1 MIKRELYLSKI
12 RLFYDSDLIK
22 VLVGIRRCGKSV
34 ILKQIIQEL
43 LERNIDSDHII
54 YLNFELLDYAQL
66 TNEQALFQF
75 IKKKIVDQKKYYLL
89 FDEIQSVENF
99 EKAINSFR
107 ADLNVSIFI
116 TGSNGRLL
124 SGELATF
131 LSGRYVEFKIL
142 PFSYAE
148 TCQFL
153 TLQGK
158 KVNENTFLDYL
169 KWGGMPQRFSFE
181 NEEQIKI
188 YLTDLYNSII
198 LKDVVQRAKVKNIAL
213 LEKIIQFLLDN
224 LGQIFSASSVVKF
237 LRNEKRTISTETIY
251 NYLYF
256 LTNSLIFNCVNRY
269 DLKGK
274 KILSTLDKYFVADLG
289 IKQIKKTE
297 VEFKI
302 SGCLENIVYNELISL
317 GYIVYIGKIYQKEID
332 FIAVKA
338 DIKKY
343 FQVTYLLND
352 EKIIQ
357 REFDVYQTVN
367 DSYPKYV
374 ISMDKVDFSR
384 NGVIHLNIVDFLLKK
399 DW

>member
-1 MIKRELYLSKI
+1 M
-12 RLFYDSDLIK
+12 
-22 VLVGIRRCGKSV
+22 
-34 ILKQIIQEL
+34 
-43 LERNIDSDHII
+43 
-54 YLNFELLDYAQL
+54 
-66 TNEQALFQF
+66 
-75 IKKKIVDQKKYYLL
+75 
-89 FDEIQSVENF
+89 
-99 EKAINSFR
+99 
-107 ADLNVSIFI
+107 
-116 TGSNGRLL
+116 
-124 SGELATF
+124 
-131 LSGRYVEFKIL
+131 
-142 PFSYAE
+142 
-148 TCQFL
+148 
-153 TLQGK
+153 
-158 KVNENTFLDYL
+158 
-169 KWGGMPQRFSFE
+169 
-181 NEEQIKI
+181 
-188 YLTDLYNSII
+188 
-198 LKDVVQRAKVKNIAL
+198 
-213 LEKIIQFLLDN
+213 
-224 LGQIFSASSVVKF
+224 
-237 LRNEKRTISTETIY
+237 
-251 NYLYF
+251 
-256 LTNSLIFNCVNRY
+256 
-269 DLKGK
+269 
-274 KILSTLDKYFVADLG
+274 ADLG